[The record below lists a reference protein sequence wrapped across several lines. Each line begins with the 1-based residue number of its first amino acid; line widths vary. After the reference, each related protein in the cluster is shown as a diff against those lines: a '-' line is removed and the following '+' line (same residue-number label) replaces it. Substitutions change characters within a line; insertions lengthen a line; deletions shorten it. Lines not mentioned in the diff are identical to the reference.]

1 MKPSLAAVKAC
12 LDRADNFYLYDEAI
26 LHRKAA
32 TLREAFPQIGFLYS
46 IKCNPHPHVL
56 RSVFACGFGADAASA
71 GEVALARQAGLAAN
85 RIYYSAPGKTPADIA
100 QTIGQA
106 VLIAD
111 SLAEVH
117 RIQQAAAERG
127 ITVPIGLRINPA
139 FTFDGEG
146 GAPSKFGIDEDQAR
160 EFLHRN
166 GCKNVQVT
174 GIHVHLKSQ
183 ELDAKVLSAYYR
195 RIFALAETFE
205 DLCGGLDYINMGS
218 GMGIPYTAADK
229 PLDLDALSAAVKEEL
244 AKYQRKHPRAKV
256 LIEVGR
262 YVACESGVYVT
273 TVLDRK
279 VSHGKIYLILKNT
292 LNGFLRPSL
301 AQLIAR
307 YAPEG
312 SPPGSEPLFTA
323 KDAFAYLTL
332 KEGQAA
338 EETVTLVGNL
348 CTAADIVAENIAL
361 PHLDCGDA
369 IVITNAGSYGA
380 VLSPMQF
387 STQPQPKAFFLTRT
401 GELL

>member
-1 MKPSLAAVKAC
+1 M
-12 LDRADNFYLYDEAI
+12 
-26 LHRKAA
+26 
-32 TLREAFPQIGFLYS
+32 
-46 IKCNPHPHVL
+46 
-56 RSVFACGFGADAASA
+56 
-71 GEVALARQAGLAAN
+71 
-85 RIYYSAPGKTPADIA
+85 
-100 QTIGQA
+100 
-106 VLIAD
+106 
-111 SLAEVH
+111 
-117 RIQQAAAERG
+117 
-127 ITVPIGLRINPA
+127 PIGLRINPA

-160 EFLHRN
+160 EFLRQN

-183 ELDAKVLSAYYR
+183 ELDAKVLSAYYQ

-229 PLDLDALSAAVKEEL
+229 PLDLDALSAAVKEEV
-244 AKYQRKHPRAKV
+244 AKYQRKHPRARV

-262 YVACESGVYVT
+262 YVTCESGVYVT

-279 VSHGKIYLILKNT
+279 VSHGKTYLILKNT

-323 KDAFAYLTL
+323 KDAFACLTL